1 MHFIYKKYMSC
12 YRDGVESFCGRIN
25 IFGCLDL
32 SWANPVKNITFVS
45 LVLIGIKT
53 LIVDE

>member
-1 MHFIYKKYMSC
+1 MSC
-12 YRDGVESFCGRIN
+12 YRDGGESFCGRIN